1 MSFIINTVAT
11 AVIFGIVAYFYPEI
25 DYGGEITN
33 LIVIA
38 IIAGIVNGLIKPVV
52 KLLALPLTMATL
64 GLFGIVINGAML
76 LLVAWISDLFGI
88 TFSVG
93 GFPPDFGLSAI
104 IAALVAAIAMTI
116 VGAVVHLVV
125 PER

>member
-33 LIVIA
+33 LLVIA
-38 IIAGIVNGLIKPVV
+38 VIAGVVNGLIKPVI

-76 LLVAWISDLFGI
+76 LIVAWVTDLFGI

-93 GFPPDFGLSAI
+93 GFPPDFGLNAIITAI
-104 IAALVAAIAMTI
+104 IAAVAMTI
-116 VGAVVHLVV
+116 VGFVVHLVI